1 MLPVRRPSNPTVATE
16 ANRLAREAALLF
28 SGLQLREVAEVWR
41 FIIWETMREVGELQE
56 VAAEQI
62 DKSWS

>member
-1 MLPVRRPSNPTVATE
+1 MLPVRRPSNSAVVTE
-16 ANRLAREAALLF
+16 ANRLAREAASLF

-41 FIIWETMREVGELQE
+41 YIIWETMREVGELQV

-62 DKSWS
+62 ERMWP